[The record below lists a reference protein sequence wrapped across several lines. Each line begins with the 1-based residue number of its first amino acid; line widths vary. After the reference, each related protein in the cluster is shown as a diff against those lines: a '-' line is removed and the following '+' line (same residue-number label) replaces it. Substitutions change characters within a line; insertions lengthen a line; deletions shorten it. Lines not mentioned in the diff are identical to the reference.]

1 MITCPAC
8 GYERNIDGTDECE
21 RCQSPLNDLA
31 RPHSTTSLEKSIFQD
46 RIFALSPKKPLVVS
60 PDTTVGETLRLLAK
74 SSVGCALIMRGEEL
88 LGIFTE
94 RDALW
99 RISDQADIL
108 ADRPIADYMTTS
120 PQTLEITDKI
130 AFALRSMDQGG
141 YHHLA
146 IRTDGRVT
154 GLITAPDVMRYIT
167 EKLSNAG
174 V

>member
-8 GYERNIDGTDECE
+8 GFERNIDGADECD
-21 RCQSPLNDLA
+21 RCRSPLYDLS
-31 RPHSTTSLEKSIFQD
+31 RPHSSSSLEKSIFQD
-46 RIFALSPKKPLVVS
+46 RIFALSPKKPLVVA
-60 PDTTVGETLRLLAK
+60 PETTIGETLRLLAK
-74 SSVGCALIMRGEEL
+74 SSSGCALIMRGEEL

-99 RISDQADIL
+99 RINDQADIL
-108 ADRPIADYMTTS
+108 ADRPISQYMTPS

-130 AFALRSMDQGG
+130 AFALRYMDQGG

-154 GLITAPDVMRYIT
+154 GLISAPDVMRYIN
-167 EKLSNAG
+167 EKLTEVAK
-174 V
+174 